1 MRPVGK
7 IRVRPVQLELH
18 SLSRQ
23 DSGSPT
29 VALSEHPRP
38 NRILTVLGPF
48 PTLTATLGR
57 ASSRLAFL
65 DASLSGPAKDVKAT
79 SEDIRCG
86 RISRPMPDDSVG
98 DSGSSIDNRHLL
110 LVGAGPGLGMAVA
123 RRFAGGGYRVT
134 LVARSTDG
142 LDHLADGL
150 GDSGAQIDTIA
161 ADASDPE
168 GLGARMAELYNEQ
181 GAPGLII
188 YNAVM
193 GAPDKLLSSSVEHL
207 QTAYAVDVISA
218 IVVTQ
223 VAAPAMRAAGS
234 GIIIVTG
241 GGFADH
247 PIPALATISLGKA
260 ALRSAATMLGADLE
274 PDGIRVA
281 TLTIAG
287 QIVAGTAFDPENI
300 AKRYWEVVHSDGP
313 WQAEFRFTGE

>member
-1 MRPVGK
+1 MTDTPPREAQGRG
-7 IRVRPVQLELH
+7 I
-18 SLSRQ
+18 
-23 DSGSPT
+23 DS
-29 VALSEHPRP
+29 
-38 NRILTVLGPF
+38 
-48 PTLTATLGR
+48 
-57 ASSRLAFL
+57 
-65 DASLSGPAKDVKAT
+65 
-79 SEDIRCG
+79 
-86 RISRPMPDDSVG
+86 
-98 DSGSSIDNRHLL
+98 RHLL
-110 LVGAGPGLGMAVA
+110 LVGAGPGLGAAVA
-123 RRFAGGGYRVT
+123 RRFAQDGYRVT
-134 LVARSTDG
+134 LVARSTDT
-142 LDHLADGL
+142 LKRLADDL
-150 GDSGAQIDTIA
+150 ADTGADIVTTE

-168 GLGARMAELYNEQ
+168 DLAARLGALYRGD
-181 GAPGLII
+181 GAPGLIV

-193 GAPDKLLSSSVEHL
+193 GAPDRLLTSSVAHL

-234 GIIIVTG
+234 GTIIVTG

-300 AKRYWEVVHSDGP
+300 AKRYWEVVHTDGP
-313 WQAEFRFTGE
+313 WQAEFRYTGE